1 MSTISFAKA
10 INKLLSVD
18 TIKSVVNNKVYPL
31 IAPLNTNFPYIV
43 FKRTSTP
50 YNSKDNIY
58 QDNVNIEII
67 TVSDNY
73 DKSVALAELIRNE
86 LEGKRNITVEEFRIS
101 TIKLID
107 TSESYSNDA
116 YLQSLTFNFR
126 INL

>member
-10 INKLLSVD
+10 INKLLSTD
-18 TIKSVVNNKVYPL
+18 NIKSVVNNKVYPL

-43 FKRTSTP
+43 FQRTSTP
-50 YNSKDNIY
+50 YNSKDNVY
-58 QDNVNIEII
+58 QDNVNVEII
-67 TVSDNY
+67 AVSDNY
-73 DKSVALAELIRNE
+73 DKSVKLAELIRNE
-86 LEGKRNITVEEFRIS
+86 LEEKRNINVEEFRITS
-101 TIKLID
+101 IKLVD

>member
-18 TIKSVVNNKVYPL
+18 SIKSVVNNKVYPL
-31 IAPLNTNFPYIV
+31 VASLNTTFPYIV
-43 FKRTSTP
+43 FQRTSTA
-50 YNSKDNIY
+50 YSTKDNIY

-67 TVSDNY
+67 AVSDNY

-86 LEGKRNITVEEFRIS
+86 LEGKRNITVEGFRIAS
-101 TIKLID
+101 IKLID
-107 TSESYSNDA
+107 SSESYSNDA

>member
-10 INKLLSVD
+10 INKLLSTD
-18 TIKSVVNNKVYPL
+18 NIKSVVNNKVYPL
-31 IAPLNTNFPYIV
+31 IASLNTTFPYIV
-43 FKRTSTP
+43 FQRTSTP

-67 TVSDNY
+67 AVSDNY
-73 DKSVALAELIRNE
+73 DKSVELAELIRNE
-86 LEGKRNITVEEFRIS
+86 LEGKRNITVEGFRIAS
-101 TIKLID
+101 IKLID
-107 TSESYSNDA
+107 SSESYSNDA

>member
-18 TIKSVVNNKVYPL
+18 NIKSVVNNKVYPL
-31 IAPLNTNFPYIV
+31 IASLNTTFPYIV
-43 FKRTSTP
+43 FQRTSTP
-50 YNSKDNIY
+50 YNTKDNLY

-67 TVSDNY
+67 AVSDNY

-86 LEGKRNITVEEFRIS
+86 LEGKRNITIEEFRIS
-101 TIKLID
+101 AIKLID
-107 TSESYSNDA
+107 SSESYSNDA

>member
-18 TIKSVVNNKVYPL
+18 NIKSVVNNKVYPL

-43 FKRTSTP
+43 FQRTSTP
-50 YNSKDNIY
+50 YNSKDNVY

-67 TVSDNY
+67 AVSDNY

-101 TIKLID
+101 SIKLID
-107 TSESYSNDA
+107 SSESYSNDA

>member
-10 INKLLSVD
+10 INKLLSTD
-18 TIKSVVNNKVYPL
+18 NIKSVVNNKVYPL

-43 FKRTSTP
+43 FQRTSTP
-50 YNSKDNIY
+50 YNTKDNIY

-86 LEGKRNITVEEFRIS
+86 LEGKRNITVEEFRIAS
-101 TIKLID
+101 IKLID

>member
-1 MSTISFAKA
+1 MSTISFAKT

-18 TIKSVVNNKVYPL
+18 IIKSVVNNKVYPL
-31 IAPLNTNFPYIV
+31 IASLNTTFPYIV
-43 FKRTSTP
+43 FQRTSTP
-50 YNSKDNIY
+50 FNTKDNVY

-67 TVSDNY
+67 AVSDNY
-73 DKSVALAELIRNE
+73 DKSVELAELIRNE
-86 LEGKRNITVEEFRIS
+86 LEGKRNITIEEFRIAS
-101 TIKLID
+101 IKLID

>member
-18 TIKSVVNNKVYPL
+18 SIKSVVNNKVYPL
-31 IAPLNTNFPYIV
+31 IAPLNTSFPYIV
-43 FKRTSTP
+43 FQRTSTP
-50 YNSKDNIY
+50 YGTKDNVY

-67 TVSDNY
+67 AVSDNY
-73 DKSVALAELIRNE
+73 DKSVELAELIRNE

-107 TSESYSNDA
+107 SSESYSNDA

>member
-18 TIKSVVNNKVYPL
+18 SIKSVVNNKVYPL
-31 IAPLNTNFPYIV
+31 IASLNTTFPYIV
-43 FKRTSTP
+43 FQRTSTP
-50 YNSKDNIY
+50 FSNKDNVY
-58 QDNVNIEII
+58 QDSINIEII
-67 TVSDNY
+67 AVSDNY
-73 DKSVALAELIRNE
+73 DKSVELTELIRNE
-86 LEGKRNITVEEFRIS
+86 LEGKRNITVEEFRIAS
-101 TIKLID
+101 IKLID

>member
-18 TIKSVVNNKVYPL
+18 AIKSVVNNKVYPL
-31 IAPLNTNFPYIV
+31 IASLNTTFPYIV
-43 FKRTSTP
+43 FQRTSTP
-50 YNSKDNIY
+50 LNTKDNVY

-67 TVSDNY
+67 AVSDNY
-73 DKSVALAELIRNE
+73 DKSVELAELIRNE
-86 LEGKRNITVEEFRIS
+86 LEGKRNITVEGFRITS
-101 TIKLID
+101 IKLID
-107 TSESYSNDA
+107 SSESYSNDA

>member
-18 TIKSVVNNKVYPL
+18 NIKSVVNNKVYPL
-31 IAPLNTNFPYIV
+31 VASLNTTFPYIV
-43 FKRTSTP
+43 FQRTSTP
-50 YNSKDNIY
+50 YGTKDNIY

-67 TVSDNY
+67 AVSDNY
-73 DKSVALAELIRNE
+73 DKSVELAELIRNE
-86 LEGKRNITVEEFRIS
+86 LEEKRNITVEEFRIAS
-101 TIKLID
+101 IKLID
-107 TSESYSNDA
+107 SSESYSNDA

>member
-10 INKLLSVD
+10 INKLLSTD
-18 TIKSVVNNKVYPL
+18 NIKSVVNNKVYPL

-43 FKRTSTP
+43 FQRTSTP
-50 YNSKDNIY
+50 YGTKDNIY

-67 TVSDNY
+67 AVSDNY
-73 DKSVALAELIRNE
+73 DKSVELAELIRNE
-86 LEGKRNITVEEFRIS
+86 LEGKRNITVEDFRIAS
-101 TIKLID
+101 IKLVD

>member
-18 TIKSVVNNKVYPL
+18 NIKSVVNNKVYPL

-43 FKRTSTP
+43 FQRTSTP
-50 YNSKDNIY
+50 YSTKDNVY
-58 QDNVNIEII
+58 QDSINIEII
-67 TVSDNY
+67 AVSDNY
-73 DKSVALAELIRNE
+73 DKSVELAELIRNK
-86 LEGKRNITVEEFRIS
+86 LEGKRNITIEDFRITS
-101 TIKLID
+101 IKLID
-107 TSESYSNDA
+107 SSESYSNDA

>member
-10 INKLLSVD
+10 INKLLSTD
-18 TIKSVVNNKVYPL
+18 NIKSVVNNKVYPL

-43 FKRTSTP
+43 FQRTSTP
-50 YNSKDNIY
+50 YNTKDNVY
-58 QDNVNIEII
+58 QDSINIEII
-67 TVSDNY
+67 VVSDNY
-73 DKSVALAELIRNE
+73 DKSVELAELIRNE
-86 LEGKRNITVEEFRIS
+86 LEGKRNINVEGFRIS
-101 TIKLID
+101 TIKLVD

>member
-18 TIKSVVNNKVYPL
+18 IIKSVVNNKVYPL
-31 IAPLNTNFPYIV
+31 IASLNTTFPYIV
-43 FKRTSTP
+43 FQRTSTP
-50 YNSKDNIY
+50 YTNKDNVY

-67 TVSDNY
+67 AVSDNY
-73 DKSVALAELIRNE
+73 DKSVELAELIRNE
-86 LEGKRNITVEEFRIS
+86 LEGKRNITIEDFRITS
-101 TIKLID
+101 IKLVD

>member
-18 TIKSVVNNKVYPL
+18 NIKSVVNNKVYPL
-31 IAPLNTNFPYIV
+31 IASLNTSFPYIV
-43 FKRTSTP
+43 FQRTSTP
-50 YNSKDNIY
+50 FSNKDNVY

-67 TVSDNY
+67 AVSDNY
-73 DKSVALAELIRNE
+73 DKSVELAELIRNE
-86 LEGKRNITVEEFRIS
+86 LEGKRNITVEEFRIAS
-101 TIKLID
+101 IKLVD